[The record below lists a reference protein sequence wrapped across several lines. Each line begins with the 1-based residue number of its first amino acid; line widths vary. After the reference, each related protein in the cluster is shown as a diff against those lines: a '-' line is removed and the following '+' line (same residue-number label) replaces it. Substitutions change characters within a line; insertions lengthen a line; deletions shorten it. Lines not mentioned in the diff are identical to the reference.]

1 MFLHQIAHLFYEPNM
16 QPQGITLLNEEESGH
31 IIKALRKR
39 IGDLLHTTDGLGN
52 LYEVEILELQKR
64 QVALKTVKI
73 FKEQAHPNPEVHI
86 AIAPLKQM
94 DRFEWFLEKAVEI
107 GVTSITPI
115 VTKRTERTVLK
126 PERLQKIMVSA
137 MKQSQRFHLPELN
150 LLTPFAAY
158 LKSTEAKPHA
168 KMMGWC
174 AEDEGE
180 NLPKAQ
186 KLVLNNAKSIQI
198 LIGPE
203 GDFTPEE
210 ATQAKAAGFQS
221 MSLGNYRLRTETAA
235 IVAITLVQ
243 S

>member
-1 MFLHQIAHLFYEPNM
+1 MFSHQIAHLFFEPNM

-31 IIKALRKR
+31 IIKVLRKR
-39 IGDLLHTTDGLGN
+39 VGDRVHTTDGLGN

-64 QVALKTVKI
+64 NVALKTVSVLV
-73 FKEQAHPNPEVHI
+73 ESRHPSPEVHI

-94 DRFEWFLEKAVEI
+94 DRFEWFLEKATEI

-115 VTKRTERTVLK
+115 LTKRTERSVLK
-126 PERLQKIMVSA
+126 AERLQKIIVSA
-137 MKQSQRFHLPELN
+137 MKQSQRFHLPHIQT
-150 LLTPFAAY
+150 LTPFAAY
-158 LKSTEAKPHA
+158 LKNVQALPDL

-186 KLVLNNAKSIQI
+186 KLCHDNTKPIHL

-210 ATQAKAAGFQS
+210 AALAKLAGFQS
-221 MSLGNYRLRTETAA
+221 ISLGNYRLRTETAA
-235 IVAITLVQ
+235 IVAITSVQ
-243 S
+243 I